1 MDEEFTAFHEAGHAV
16 IGYRYHL
23 LSHHIT
29 IIPDP
34 DAGSSG
40 HCLQESW
47 DYSPKSAREQIIT
60 LYAGEAAAKRRFP
73 DYTGYSGAEGDFESA
88 TDLLRYTDEGTTET
102 ELHSQ
107 TDSLIKDNWPHICAV
122 AEELIRA
129 KTLSSD
135 EYELIIV
142 ALDEGRNWK
151 EILNNFR
158 KDFLT

>member
-1 MDEEFTAFHEAGHAV
+1 MEEEHTAYHEAGHAV
-16 IGYRYHL
+16 IGYRFNSS
-23 LSHHIT
+23 SHHVT

-40 HCLQESW
+40 NCLQESW

-60 LYAGEAAAKRRFP
+60 LCAGEAAAKRRFP
-73 DYTGYSGAEGDFESA
+73 DYTGYSGAEGDLESA
-88 TDLLRYTDEGTTET
+88 TDLLPYTDGTSES

-107 TDSLIKDNWPHICAV
+107 TASLIEENWLHICAV
-122 AEELIRA
+122 AEELIRV

-135 EYELIIV
+135 EYELIII

-151 EILNNFR
+151 VLLNNFR
-158 KDFLT
+158 KDFLK